1 LGGGS
6 ACLAIR
12 HRGTNFIRDVV
23 HPVYVDVKALRNTSG
38 TRQKITFPPFDDVPV
53 GTTAVPLVA
62 TSDAGLPV
70 SFFVVAG
77 PAIVQERKL
86 VFTPIP
92 PRSRLPV
99 TVTVAAWQWGHPGNP
114 AVQMAE
120 IVQRTIRLTARTP

>member
-1 LGGGS
+1 VP
-6 ACLAIR
+6 A
-12 HRGTNFIRDVV
+12 GT
-23 HPVYVDVKALRNTSG
+23 
-38 TRQKITFPPFDDVPV
+38 V
-53 GTTAVPLVA
+53 GMPLVA

-77 PAIVQERKL
+77 PAIVREKTL

-99 TVTVAAWQWGHPGNP
+99 TVTVAAWQWGRRGDA

-120 IVQRTIRLTARTP
+120 VVQQTDRLTAPKP